1 MLGCYRGTSS
11 AYGYVHVVRTV
22 VVLRIVIE
30 VMAKPI
36 VPPCAAMQKLSN
48 EHMISYIYDFL
59 KRN

>member
-1 MLGCYRGTSS
+1 MQGCYRGTGSV
-11 AYGYVHVVRTV
+11 YGYVRSTYTV

-48 EHMISYIYDFL
+48 EHMISCIYDFL
-59 KRN
+59 K

>member
-1 MLGCYRGTSS
+1 VVLVVLMVTY
-11 AYGYVHVVRTV
+11 VVRTV

-59 KRN
+59 K